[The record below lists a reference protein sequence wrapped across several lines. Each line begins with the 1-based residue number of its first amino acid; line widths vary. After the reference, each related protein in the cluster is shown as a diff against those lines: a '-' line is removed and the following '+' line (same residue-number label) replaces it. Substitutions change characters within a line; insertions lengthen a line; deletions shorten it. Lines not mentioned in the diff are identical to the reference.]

1 MLYKAKEDLI
11 CKWIL
16 WTQGKDAVVKY
27 HVNKIIPPVLPT
39 TPDAMLIVSNTEAL
53 RKITGRSIENN
64 FLIVMDLVRCADG
77 YVDDVEFRTTITIPF
92 LEELSNSRACADPM
106 LMRPIILK
114 WLLSSG
120 DIRQH
125 WVDYNRDAVDAWV
138 NCEDLAN
145 RRSNT

>member
-1 MLYKAKEDLI
+1 MLHRAKENLI

-27 HVNKIIPPVLPT
+27 HVNKIIPPASPT
-39 TPDAMLIVSNTEAL
+39 VPNTMLIVINTEAL

-64 FLIVMDLVRCADG
+64 FLIVIDLMRAADG
-77 YVDDVEFRTTITIPF
+77 HVDDVEFRTTITIPF
-92 LEELSNSRACADPM
+92 LEELSTNMACADPM

-114 WLLSSG
+114 WLLRSG

-125 WVDYNRDAVDAWV
+125 WVDYNREAVDAWV

-145 RRSNT
+145 RRRMT